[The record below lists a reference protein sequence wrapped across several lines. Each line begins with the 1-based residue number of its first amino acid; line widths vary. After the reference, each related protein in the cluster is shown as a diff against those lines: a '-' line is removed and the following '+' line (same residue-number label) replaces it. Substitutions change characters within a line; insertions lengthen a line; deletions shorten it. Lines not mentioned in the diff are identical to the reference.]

1 MYYIY
6 LFIDPFTTKDQ
17 YKELCIQAGQNMDD
31 KKMKDMMKGMELTI
45 GKGGFTGQLH
55 KCGLKQESNKRIAP
69 EYYTFR
75 EWTIKQTIFPMELF
89 VLACQANGLST
100 NIMEGF
106 DGRKINALINCSKR
120 YFVTGVVPFG
130 YADDT
135 PVKPS
140 TRYNPKDMVYKET
153 FGNGYEG
160 IETFKR
166 RELNVCYKK
175 QYDIIY
181 ILK

>member
-1 MYYIY
+1 MF
-6 LFIDPFTTKDQ
+6 LFIDPFATKEQ

-31 KKMKDMMKGMELTI
+31 KKMNDMMKGMELTI

-55 KCGLKQESNKRIAP
+55 KCGLKQASNKQIAP